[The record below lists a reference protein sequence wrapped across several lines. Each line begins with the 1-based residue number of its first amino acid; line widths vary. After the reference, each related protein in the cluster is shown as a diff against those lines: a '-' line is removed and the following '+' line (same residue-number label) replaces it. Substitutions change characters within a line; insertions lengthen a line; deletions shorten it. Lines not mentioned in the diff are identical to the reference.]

1 MADKQQTFPRE
12 LRLLTPAQFSTVF
25 SNPIK
30 ASSAEITLLAVS
42 NDQNHPRMGL
52 TVPKKQVK
60 LAVARNRVKR
70 IIRDSFRCHQH
81 DLPAIDIVVLVRH
94 GVTKMDNAALH
105 KLVEKLW
112 RKLCRRY
119 NG

>member
-1 MADKQQTFPRE
+1 MTSFTFSRE
-12 LRLLTPAQFSTVF
+12 LRLLTPAQFKTVF

-30 ASSAEITLLAVS
+30 ASSAEITLLAVP
-42 NDQNHPRMGL
+42 NQLTHPRVGL

-60 LAVARNRVKR
+60 TAVGRNRVKR
-70 IIRDSFRCHQH
+70 IVRDNFRLSQH
-81 DLPAIDIVVLVRH
+81 DLPNLDIVVLVRK
-94 GVTKMDNAALH
+94 GVVDMDNATLH